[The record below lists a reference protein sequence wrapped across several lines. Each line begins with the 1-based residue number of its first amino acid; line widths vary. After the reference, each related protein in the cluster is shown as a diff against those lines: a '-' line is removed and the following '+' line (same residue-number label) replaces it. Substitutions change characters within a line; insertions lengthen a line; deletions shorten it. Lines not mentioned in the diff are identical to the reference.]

1 MRTRYVNRTISNI
14 VATCNIYNTDTKI
27 IDEKKITL
35 PARVNVKKLD
45 KEITKVL
52 PAGLKL
58 LEVVTTETVEATYRM
73 PESEFIKLATIVP
86 AKVTVIEE

>member
-35 PARVNVKKLD
+35 PAGINVKKLD

-52 PAGLKL
+52 PDGLKL

-73 PESEFIKLATIVP
+73 PESKFIELATIVP
-86 AKVTVIEE
+86 SKETVIEE

>member
-1 MRTRYVNRTISNI
+1 MRTRYVTRKISNI

-35 PARVNVKKLD
+35 SAGVNVKKLD

-52 PAGLKL
+52 PEGLKL
-58 LEVVTTETVEATYRM
+58 LEVVTTETVESTYRM
-73 PESEFIKLATIVP
+73 PESMFIDLASIVP
-86 AKVTVIEE
+86 AKETVTEE